1 MTPPIPHK
9 HTVAQPPGM
18 EYSPFLVEFSDANA
32 ESRFQMHHLAEM
44 QSQMRLA
51 LIVSAVV
58 YTLFWFADIARL
70 GYGPAVI
77 NLLLVRLCFVGAVVA
92 TLVLL
97 HLRPNSPSLAWRAC
111 TAAEVIGA
119 ASFLV
124 VCAYHPGETP
134 WLAMSLAIMIQVIYL
149 YIPNRLLHSTVV
161 AVAFSL
167 AFIWQASVI
176 SHLQGRDLLSMIVLL
191 VLANAF
197 GLVAAR
203 RYQRLLR
210 NEFSTQSVLVSL
222 SIHDPLTGCYNRRHL
237 HEQILDH
244 ELTRAARYR
253 LSLTVIMCDLDHFKE
268 VNDNHGHH
276 AGDAVLVNFADLLM
290 KMTRDGIDSV
300 VRYGGEEFLLIL
312 PETDIVGGTLLA
324 ERLRTALAESEII
337 HADAVL
343 RVTASFGVA
352 TVDFSQVSERP
363 TADQLVDAADRLMY
377 SSKNNGRNQ
386 VSALQMP

>member
-1 MTPPIPHK
+1 
-9 HTVAQPPGM
+9 VPGL
-18 EYSPFLVEFSDANA
+18 EYSRFLVEFA
-32 ESRFQMHHLAEM
+32 EPGAERRFQMHHLAEV
-44 QSQMRLA
+44 QKQMRFA

-70 GYGPAVI
+70 GYGPAVV
-77 NLLLVRLCFVGAVVA
+77 NLLLVRLCFLAAVVA
-92 TLVLL
+92 TIVLIQV
-97 HLRPNSPSLAWRAC
+97 RPHSPKLAWLAC
-111 TAAEVIGA
+111 TGAEIVGA
-119 ASFLV
+119 ISFLI
-124 VCAYHPGETP
+124 VCSYHPAETP
-134 WLAMSLAIMIQVIYL
+134 WLAMSLVIMIQVIYL
-149 YIPNRLLHSTVV
+149 YIPNRLLFSTGV

-167 AFIWQASVI
+167 AFAWQASVM
-176 SHLQGRDLLSMIVLL
+176 SHLQGRDMLSMVVLL

-237 HEQILDH
+237 HDHILDN

-268 VNDNHGHH
+268 INDNHGHH
-276 AGDAVLVNFADLLM
+276 AGDTVLVTFANLLM

-324 ERLRTALAESEII
+324 ERLRAALEQAEII

-343 RVTASFGVA
+343 KVTASFGVA
-352 TVDFSQVSERP
+352 TVDFDQVSERP
-363 TADQLVDAADRLMY
+363 NANQLIDAADRLMY

>member
-1 MTPPIPHK
+1 MNPPLLKKP
-9 HTVAQPPGM
+9 VNGPVPGL
-18 EYSPFLVEFSDANA
+18 EYSRFLVEFA
-32 ESRFQMHHLAEM
+32 EPGAEQRFQMHHLAEM
-44 QSQMRLA
+44 QSQMRVA
-51 LIVSAVV
+51 LLVSAVV

-70 GYGPAVI
+70 GFGPGVI
-77 NLLLVRLCFVGAVVA
+77 TLLLVRLCFVGAVIG
-92 TLVLL
+92 TLVLI
-97 HLRPNSPSLAWRAC
+97 HVRPNSPTLAWLAC

-119 ASFLV
+119 ISFLV
-124 VCAYHPGETP
+124 VCSYHPAETP

-149 YIPNRLLHSTVV
+149 YIPNRLLHAACV
-161 AVAFSL
+161 AIAFSL
-167 AFIWQASVI
+167 AFIWQASVM
-176 SHLQGRDLLSMIVLL
+176 SHLHARDMLSMVTLL
-191 VLANAF
+191 ILANAF

-237 HEQILDH
+237 HDHILDN
-244 ELTRAARYR
+244 ELTRAGRYK

-268 VNDNHGHH
+268 INDNHGHH
-276 AGDAVLVNFADLLM
+276 AGDTVLVTFADLLM

-324 ERLRTALAESEII
+324 ERLRAALEQAEII

-343 RVTASFGVA
+343 KVTASFGVA
-352 TVDFSQVSERP
+352 TVDFDQVSERP
-363 TADQLVDAADRLMY
+363 NANQLIDAADRLMY